1 MIVKQDDIVCDLKYA
16 TMIRVEGKNLVVE
29 FITGS
34 RVILK
39 IKDPRV
45 VDYIARNKN
54 ADVFHDLDRSD
65 TPKNFE
71 TLLDEI
77 YI

>member
-1 MIVKQDDIVCDLKYA
+1 MIVKQDDVVCDLKYA
-16 TMIRVEGKNLVVE
+16 TMMRVEGKNLIVE

-54 ADVFHDLDRSD
+54 ADIFHDLNLLRDSKD
-65 TPKNFE
+65 FE

>member
-1 MIVKQDDIVCDLKYA
+1 MIVKQGDIVCDLKYA

-34 RVILK
+34 RVILR
-39 IKDPRV
+39 IKDPKV
-45 VDYIARNKN
+45 VNYIARNKN

-71 TLLDEI
+71 TLDEV

>member
-1 MIVKQDDIVCDLKYA
+1 MIVKQDDVVCDLKYA
-16 TMIRVEGKNLVVE
+16 TMIRVDGKNLVVE

-39 IKDPRV
+39 IKDPRM

-54 ADVFHDLDRSD
+54 ADIFHDLDRSD
-65 TPKNFE
+65 APKNFE

>member
-1 MIVKQDDIVCDLKYA
+1 MIVKQNDVVCDLKYA
-16 TMIRVEGKNLVVE
+16 TMMRVEGKNLVVE

-39 IKDPRV
+39 IKDPKV

-54 ADVFHDLDRSD
+54 ADVFHDLDHSD
-65 TPKNFE
+65 PPKNFE